1 MNYFFKALKNKVTG
15 LNTFKKLN
23 NKNFSGKC
31 DPIQNKM
38 GTLEVINART
48 KIRSLR
54 NRFKSRV
61 EKLKRISKLES
72 KSEENFSQYLA
83 E

>member
-1 MNYFFKALKNKVTG
+1 MEGLK
-15 LNTFKKLN
+15 
-23 NKNFSGKC
+23 
-31 DPIQNKM
+31 
-38 GTLEVINART
+38 LETWEID
-48 KIRSLR
+48 
-54 NRFKSRV
+54 RFKSRV